1 MAVRF
6 VKVLPAAR
14 RLAGCLKGMMVMM
27 TKRQEFIHYVKNG
40 GERLMCSPQIG
51 GGAGY
56 DTKLYGK
63 EWNSEGR
70 QEYTVEVTQRYP
82 MVPLYNVGLDPVMH
96 CGDKLKW
103 VQDEYTESEGK
114 RTYKS
119 HCDTPFGTMY
129 RHADERPHSGGF
141 HVVNAIN
148 DADDFDKLEYVI
160 DTALSSGDFSC
171 YTRLGKE
178 ASDFYGDK
186 GAVSV
191 QWCMQPYEMLGY
203 PSTLTTVFLAQDD
216 EERFIRLMDKI
227 LELDYQII
235 DALAPSGIDFVFLG
249 GPGAELISPSYY
261 EKYLVPYSK
270 KVTDYAHERGLLIY
284 SHICSPIEPM
294 LSMGYYNQ
302 MGIDLFETLS
312 PAPEGNIQ
320 SLSDALSKIDPKICT
335 RGNVSMSLLING
347 TPEMVEK
354 EVFAVIDAAKGRKH
368 MVAASD
374 YLMYEVPEEN
384 VIALC
389 SAVEKY
395 YNK

>member
-1 MAVRF
+1 
-6 VKVLPAAR
+6 
-14 RLAGCLKGMMVMM
+14 M
-27 TKRQEFIHYVKNG
+27 TKREEFVEYVRHG
-40 GERLMCSPQIG
+40 GERLICSPQIG

-70 QEYTVEVTQRYP
+70 REYTVEVTHRYP

-96 CGDKLKW
+96 CSDKLSW
-103 VQDEYTESEGK
+103 VQDEYSKTPQK
-114 RTYKS
+114 ITYKS
-119 HCDTPFGTMY
+119 HCDTPYGPMH
-129 RHADERPHSGGF
+129 RHMEERPHSGGF
-141 HVVNAIN
+141 HLVNAIE
-148 DADDFDKLEYVI
+148 DSDDFDKLEYVI
-160 DTALSSGDFSC
+160 DTALEGTDFSC

-178 ASDFYGDK
+178 ASDFYGDN

-203 PSTLTTVFLAQDD
+203 PSTLTTVYLAQDD
-216 EERFIRLMDKI
+216 EERFFRLMDKI
-227 LELDYQII
+227 LELDCRII
-235 DALAPSGIDFVFLG
+235 DALAPSGVDFVFLG
-249 GPGAELISPSYY
+249 GPGSELISPEYY

-270 KVTDYAHERGLLIY
+270 KVTDYAHEKGLLIY

-294 LSMGYYNQ
+294 LSHGYYNQ

-312 PAPEGNIQ
+312 PAPEGNIK
-320 SLSDALSKIDPKICT
+320 SLADALSKIDPKICT

-347 TPEMVEK
+347 TPDQIRQ
-354 EVFAVIDAAKGRKH
+354 EVFSIMDAAKGRKH

-384 VIALC
+384 VVALC
-389 SAVEKY
+389 EAVEEY
-395 YNK
+395 YRR